1 MDLFMNSKLTQTTN
15 ASLNSPQH
23 HDREHKIIS
32 HKPNMKATKTF
43 IWFIKPLV
51 FHNFLHLWKMVYN
64 KYHSRPQHRQHCVK
78 TVSMACRLI
87 ETTDS
92 PEAIHIW
99 PGTNSEALT
108 HSSADSATV
117 TDFLHSDTR
126 TTQLQQFHQLITVDN
141 RYTQDRIDLKLECT
155 YTTEWRTGDYGGFLQ
170 PDAWTYVNVAHCF

>member
-1 MDLFMNSKLTQTTN
+1 
-15 ASLNSPQH
+15 
-23 HDREHKIIS
+23 
-32 HKPNMKATKTF
+32 
-43 IWFIKPLV
+43 
-51 FHNFLHLWKMVYN
+51 
-64 KYHSRPQHRQHCVK
+64 
-78 TVSMACRLI
+78 MACRLI

-155 YTTEWRTGDYGGFLQ
+155 YTTE
-170 PDAWTYVNVAHCF
+170 